1 MDWSSCGPLAIGLNN
16 KVYLYTPRQI
26 SELCN
31 LDEAYVCS
39 INFHAHNPLVA
50 VGTSQGRINL
60 YDLEK
65 ESLLRVMRGHFNRV
79 SSLSFGSVLFS
90 GSKDT
95 TILGHDIKSP
105 NNVSMRFDGHKGEVC
120 GLKHDPCGL
129 ASGSNDNVAMIWDIN
144 TGKERHSLQGHKAAV
159 KALAWCPWQRGL
171 LATGGGTTDKTM
183 KFWNTDTGK
192 LLSSVNTQ
200 SQVCSLIWNRNEKE
214 ILSSHGFSHNQLCIW
229 KVT

>member
-1 MDWSSCGPLAIGLNN
+1 MA
-16 KVYLYTPRQI
+16 
-26 SELCN
+26 
-31 LDEAYVCS
+31 
-39 INFHAHNPLVA
+39 FHSHSPIVA

-95 TILGHDIKSP
+95 SILGHDVRSP

-129 ASGSNDNVAMIWDIN
+129 ASGSNDNLAIIWDIN
-144 TGKERHSLQGHKAAV
+144 TGK
-159 KALAWCPWQRGL
+159 
-171 LATGGGTTDKTM
+171 
-183 KFWNTDTGK
+183 
-192 LLSSVNTQ
+192 
-200 SQVCSLIWNRNEKE
+200 
-214 ILSSHGFSHNQLCIW
+214 
-229 KVT
+229 